1 MLLKCDIGKDSWGSL
16 GLQGDPASPS
26 YGRSVLGVHWKDWCW
41 RWNYNTWSTWCKD
54 LTHLKRP
61 WCWERLR
68 AEWEGVTAHEM
79 VGWHH
84 QFSGHAFGQT
94 LGLGDGQGGL
104 ACYSPWGCKESDA
117 TERLNWT
124 DLDLTSKFEEIALW
138 QYTELLET
146 FGFRYLFGFPHNVD
160 SGVYS
165 AKRKVLISRYRSQ
178 W

>member
-1 MLLKCDIGKDSWGSL
+1 MWYWRRLLRVPWTARRSSQSILREISPRCSLEGLMLKVKLQYLVHLIQRADSFEKTL
-16 GLQGDPASPS
+16 ML
-26 YGRSVLGVHWKDWCW
+26 
-41 RWNYNTWSTWCKD
+41 
-54 LTHLKRP
+54 
-61 WCWERLR
+61 ERLR

-84 QFSGHAFGQT
+84 QFNGHAFGQT

-104 ACYSPWGCKESDA
+104 ACYSPWGCKESDM
-117 TERLNWT
+117 TEQLNWT
-124 DLDLTSKFEEIALW
+124 DLDPTSKFEEIALW

-165 AKRKVLISRYRSQ
+165 AKRKVLILRYRSQ